1 MYECMFGSSVVLP
14 RTPNIPLYLSFMS
27 PSIQLQ
33 LESLQQQQEQQ
44 QQQANA
50 AGSIISDESAENVTV
65 SNTLSDVTTATS
77 GSGEPVSQDLLA
89 TDNQQVVIDR
99 KIVYMYACTC
109 VHVTCTLYIV
119 HVLVHCIFEAWT
131 CMYMYNLLSG
141 EV

>member
-14 RTPNIPLYLSFMS
+14 RTPNMPLSLSFMS

-99 KIVYMYACTC
+99 EIVYMYACTC
-109 VHVTCTLYIV
+109 VHVTCTLYMYLYIV
-119 HVLVHCIFEAWT
+119 YLKLGLACTCII
-131 CMYMYNLLSG
+131 YYQG
-141 EV
+141 RYKY